1 MFGTLRTLVPGV
13 AGPRSV
19 SGTGCHT
26 YNRLMNI
33 VTLVGALLAA
43 YGGAAWLLRCEY
55 APEGRVGT
63 GSAPGVVSTMSE
75 ELSLS

>member
-1 MFGTLRTLVPGV
+1 MFRTLRTLVPGV

-26 YNRLMNI
+26 YNREMNI
-33 VTLVGALLAA
+33 VTLVGILTAA

-55 APEGRVGT
+55 APDVRVGAV
-63 GSAPGVVSTMSE
+63 SAPGAISE
-75 ELSLS
+75 ELSRS